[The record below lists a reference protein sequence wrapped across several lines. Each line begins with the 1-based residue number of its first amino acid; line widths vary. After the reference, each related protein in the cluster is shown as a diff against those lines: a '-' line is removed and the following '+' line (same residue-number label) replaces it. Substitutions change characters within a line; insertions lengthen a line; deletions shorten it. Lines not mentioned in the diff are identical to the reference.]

1 MKLDF
6 DIETMDRLR
15 IYKIVAGSV
24 LPRPIGLI
32 STVGRNGQYNLAP
45 FSFFNAL
52 SSDPPY
58 FALSISRHIPDGR
71 PKDTLRNIR
80 DTGEFVANIVSEE
93 IAQAQNESAREHP
106 PEVDE
111 FAVTGLTPAP
121 STTVRP
127 PAVLESKVNFEC
139 RLFKEIELPKSSY
152 TLLLGEVVH
161 MRVDEEVMEP
171 NGRVNLAR
179 LRPVGRLVGNA
190 YCRISDA
197 FALERDTFDTLAL
210 IGTQAGG
217 ATT

>member
-1 MKLDF
+1 VAKLDF
-6 DIETMDRLR
+6 DVGTMERLR

-32 STVGRNGQYNLAP
+32 STVGSNGRYNVAP

-58 FALSISRHIPDGR
+58 VAVSISRHIPDGR
-71 PKDTLRNIR
+71 PKDTLRNIV

-93 IAQAQNESAREHP
+93 IAHAQNECGREYP

-121 STTVRP
+121 STVVRA
-127 PAVLESKVNFEC
+127 PAVLQSKVNFEC
-139 RLFKEIELPKSSY
+139 RLFQAIPLPKSSY
-152 TLLLGEVVH
+152 TLVLGEVVH
-161 MRVDEEVMEP
+161 MRVDEAVMEP
-171 NGRVNLAR
+171 NGRISLER

-190 YCRISDA
+190 YCRITDS
-197 FALERDTFDTLAL
+197 FTLERDTFDTLAL
-210 IGTQAGG
+210 IPRKG
-217 ATT
+217 ASG

>member
-1 MKLDF
+1 MAKLDF
-6 DIETMDRLR
+6 DPAVMERLR

-32 STVGRNGQYNLAP
+32 STVGRNGQHNLAP

-58 FALSISRHIPDGR
+58 VALSISRHIPDGR

-80 DTGEFVANIVSEE
+80 DTGEFVANVVSEE
-93 IAQAQNESAREHP
+93 IAQAQNECGREYP
-106 PEVDE
+106 PDVDE
-111 FAVTGLTPAP
+111 FAVTGLTPAR
-121 STTVRP
+121 STAVRP

-152 TLLLGEVVH
+152 TLVLGEVVH
-161 MRVDEEVMEP
+161 MRVDEDVMEP
-171 NGRVNLAR
+171 SGRINLAR

-190 YCRISDA
+190 YCRISDS
-197 FALERDTFDTLAL
+197 FTLERDTFDTLAL
-210 IGTQAGG
+210 IGKSGAGG
-217 ATT
+217 G